1 MGQRRNVI
9 GEDLLIDA
17 CSRTLQNVAIYV
29 GRNVVVNGLELDLI
43 SLIPEESGL
52 TVHVFEAKSKPKFK
66 LIKQLGS
73 RHRLTDYLYVILPY
87 TLYSWAMSFL
97 PSYVGVVVV
106 DANLIP
112 HLVRLP
118 KWLGNGER
126 LLKIII
132 QIMTKQHDLIAV
144 RHDLEKVYGSME

>member
-1 MGQRRNVI
+1 M

-17 CSRTLQNVAIYV
+17 CSRILENVAIYV

-43 SLIPEESGL
+43 SLIPEEFGL

-73 RHRLTDYLYVILPY
+73 RHRFTDYLYVILPY

-97 PSYVGVVVV
+97 PSHVGIVVV
-106 DANLIP
+106 DTNLIP

-118 KWLGNGER
+118 KWLGNGEYLLR
-126 LLKIII
+126 LIT
-132 QIMTKQHDLIAV
+132 QAMAGYHDLLST
-144 RHDLEKVYGSME
+144 RRGLEKFIMV